1 MRRSKNK
8 TVAIP
13 KSKEHSLLH
22 HIKKEW
28 RLYSLMIIPIL
39 YYIIFKYVPVL
50 GNLIAFRRYKG
61 GPNIFVSIGLDF
73 VTLNSSSEMLSSGRR
88 SGIHYV

>member
-50 GNLIAFRRYKG
+50 GKSDCIQKVQRRPKH
-61 GPNIFVSIGLDF
+61 LW
-73 VTLNSSSEMLSSGRR
+73 
-88 SGIHYV
+88 